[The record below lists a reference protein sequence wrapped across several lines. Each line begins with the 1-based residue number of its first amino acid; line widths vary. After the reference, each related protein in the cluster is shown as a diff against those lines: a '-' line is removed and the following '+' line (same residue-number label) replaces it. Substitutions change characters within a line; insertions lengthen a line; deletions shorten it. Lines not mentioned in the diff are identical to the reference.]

1 MACSLLTLV
10 QLLLMLWSLVT
21 NHLCP
26 NFRMVWG
33 LSKPGEQFLYLSF
46 TNETEIY
53 HFWTSLSSN
62 HCSNHFAKKWDAQ
75 VIMSQQ
81 FLSQSRVFFNQIF
94 DNAYQW
100 MWKVLMTSS
109 VNKSMLFKMPYHV
122 QGSACHQNLPNENLS
137 EHLGLETLPWNAE
150 YPSWRKVRF

>member
-1 MACSLLTLV
+1 
-10 QLLLMLWSLVT
+10 
-21 NHLCP
+21 
-26 NFRMVWG
+26 
-33 LSKPGEQFLYLSF
+33 
-46 TNETEIY
+46 
-53 HFWTSLSSN
+53 
-62 HCSNHFAKKWDAQ
+62 
-75 VIMSQQ
+75 MSQQ

-137 EHLGLETLPWNAE
+137 EHLGLETLP
-150 YPSWRKVRF
+150 